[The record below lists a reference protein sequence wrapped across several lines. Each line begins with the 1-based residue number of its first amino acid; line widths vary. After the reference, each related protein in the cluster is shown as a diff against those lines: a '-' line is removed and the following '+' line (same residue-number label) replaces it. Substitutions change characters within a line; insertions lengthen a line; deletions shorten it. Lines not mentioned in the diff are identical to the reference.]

1 MKYHPVA
8 CDFYDILQETATRRL
23 YAKIQYYTEIHEFL
37 TVSAVIKDI
46 YTKDGEEFIELNT
59 GETIRLDRIVRI
71 NDHLA
76 PGQNVDDFTCD
87 C

>member
-8 CDFYDILQETATRRL
+8 CSFYDVLQEAVTRRL
-23 YAKIQYYTEIHEFL
+23 YSKIQYYTEIHEFL
-37 TVSAVIKDI
+37 TVSAVIKNL
-46 YTKDGEEFIELNT
+46 YTKNGEEFVQLNT

-71 NDHLA
+71 NDTLA

>member
-1 MKYHPVA
+1 MNYHPVA
-8 CDFYDILQETATRRL
+8 CSFYDVLQEAATKRI
-23 YAKIQYYTEIHEFL
+23 YSKIQYYTDIREFL
-37 TVSAVIKDI
+37 TVSAIIKDFH
-46 YTKDGEEFIELNT
+46 TKNGEEFIELST

-76 PGQNVDDFTCD
+76 PGQNIDDYTCD